1 MTLRRVV
8 VTGGNTGIGFAL
20 CKQLVSEDDCHVYL
34 GARTESK
41 GVEAVNSIKEKFPSS
56 SIEYLAID
64 VDDQESVTAAAA
76 ATGGGLY
83 ALVNNAGIG
92 LAHGVSSE
100 SIVATNFYGAKRV
113 SDAFIPLLTVGGRVV
128 NLGSGAASSYVTGS
142 MMGKP
147 MGSCTAEEKE
157 ALCDSLTTL
166 DKIETVLNREK
177 ADNYSVGEHWCAYG
191 LSKAALTAYTM
202 VQARECPGLV
212 VSVVSPGFIATKM
225 TAGFNA
231 KLTPEQGT
239 VSIRHALFNVPI
251 EKSGFYWG
259 SDAKRSPLDCGRD
272 PGEPEYDP

>member
-1 MTLRRVV
+1 
-8 VTGGNTGIGFAL
+8 
-20 CKQLVSEDDCHVYL
+20 
-34 GARTESK
+34 
-41 GVEAVNSIKEKFPSS
+41 
-56 SIEYLAID
+56 
-64 VDDQESVTAAAA
+64 
-76 ATGGGLY
+76 
-83 ALVNNAGIG
+83 VNNAGIG